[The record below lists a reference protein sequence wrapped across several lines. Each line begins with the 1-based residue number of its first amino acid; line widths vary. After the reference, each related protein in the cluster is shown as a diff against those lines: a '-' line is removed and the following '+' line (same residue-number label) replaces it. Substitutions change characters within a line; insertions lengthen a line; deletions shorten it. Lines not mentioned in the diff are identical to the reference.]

1 MAPRSRFLATAGLL
15 VPVVLVIA
23 LVAGLTLSAPPPSAP
38 SLAAGAVTTPGPTF
52 PPLPPTPSPA
62 PSASPSPSPS
72 PLPAGVDPLLGSDG
86 RLTLLMLGT
95 DYRPA
100 HPGNRTDAIMVVS
113 IDPTTGKSA
122 AFSVPRDIADFPL
135 PKSGRFG
142 AKVNGLY
149 QHLDATMGDGAKGM
163 KQAVARAFDIE
174 VDSYVLI
181 GFTGV
186 IKLVKA
192 VGGVDVTLAEPYYDP
207 FYWVN
212 GHTRGW
218 GLPAGKSHLNAD
230 EALIFARSR
239 KGDSDFSRAKRQQQL
254 VMAAVAKVRKRGL
267 DDLPKLIKI
276 ARSTVRTDLPLDRC
290 GGPLRAVQHRRPR
303 QGRTCRVRAQEVRGP
318 GRRNRLHA
326 GPRPVPTLD
335 HEPLPARAPIRGVD
349 RARVLGPV
357 GASAGLR
364 LIRPATRPAE
374 TYSKVPAWT
383 WLAIVRIQPT
393 VIGLRR
399 WSRA

>member
-1 MAPRSRFLATAGLL
+1 
-15 VPVVLVIA
+15 
-23 LVAGLTLSAPPPSAP
+23 
-38 SLAAGAVTTPGPTF
+38 
-52 PPLPPTPSPA
+52 
-62 PSASPSPSPS
+62 
-72 PLPAGVDPLLGSDG
+72 
-86 RLTLLMLGT
+86 
-95 DYRPA
+95 
-100 HPGNRTDAIMVVS
+100 MVVS

-122 AFSVPRDIADFPL
+122 AFSVPRDISDFPL
-135 PKSGRFG
+135 PKSGRYG

-174 VDSYVLI
+174 VDNYVLI

-207 FYWVN
+207 YYWVN

-218 GLPAGKSHLNAD
+218 GLPAGKSHLKAD

-276 ARSTVRTDLPLDRC
+276 ARDTVRTDLPLDRAAD
-290 GGPLRAVQHRRPR
+290 LFALYSTVDLAKAERAVFGPQRFA
-303 QGRTCRVRAQEVRGP
+303 VRAGGTDYTLVLDLCRKWIKNHFPPE
-318 GRRNRLHA
+318 
-326 GPRPVPTLD
+326 RP
-335 HEPLPARAPIRGVD
+335 
-349 RARVLGPV
+349 LG
-357 GASAGLR
+357 AW
-364 LIRPATRPAE
+364 PATA
-374 TYSKVPAWT
+374 S
-383 WLAIVRIQPT
+383 
-393 VIGLRR
+393 
-399 WSRA
+399 